1 MTDKKKMN
9 WNSICTVNGVKM
21 PVATRNKLIK
31 TKYIYEDVSLQDLA
45 KEFDISYQTIRCIS
59 SKGKWKDEKEKVAA
73 IMKDDIEK
81 RTYDVYLEAGV
92 DINLQYHALWQQLY
106 TKATHMLETEEGLIN
121 GKTGKLD
128 VYKLN
133 QLADVITKAQQ
144 GQQFTTGLLS
154 KEVQIELDMKK
165 EKLEIDKGKYE
176 LQKKL
181 LGEDDSMTVDTSGLL
196 KALGAAAINSGIGD
210 E

>member
-1 MTDKKKMN
+1 MTDKKKTN